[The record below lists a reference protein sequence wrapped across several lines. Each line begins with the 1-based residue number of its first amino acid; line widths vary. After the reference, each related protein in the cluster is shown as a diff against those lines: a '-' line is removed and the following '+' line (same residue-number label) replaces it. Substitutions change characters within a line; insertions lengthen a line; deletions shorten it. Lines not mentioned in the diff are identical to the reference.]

1 MDVQNFLG
9 VYIMMRKLFT
19 VVLGIACIIVLY
31 FGQSY
36 WKQQIAASA
45 KNSSEVTEEVTAEKD
60 TKEETDLVAYTKNW
74 PETAVNRFKQTVNE
88 DTAFKIL
95 FVGSPAIGDTYEIV
109 KKKLDETFGKSIKLD
124 LQTSELT
131 SAQFIE
137 DQKHEEIAADKADMV
152 IIEPFLLIDNGEVG
166 IEESL
171 ANLSLF
177 VETIKAANPEATVMI
192 QPSYPLYNA
201 RFYPVQVGEL
211 KAYAEENQLTYLDHW
226 SAWPDPKTEEIK
238 EYLNEDQSAPSEKG
252 LQVWSDYLQ
261 NYFINNESASN

>member
-1 MDVQNFLG
+1 
-9 VYIMMRKLFT
+9 MMKKIFT

-45 KNSSEVTEEVTAEKD
+45 KNTSAVTEEVTAEKD
-60 TKEETDLVAYTKNW
+60 TNEKTDVVAYTKNW
-74 PETAVNRFKQTVNE
+74 PETAVNRFKQTVDE

-95 FVGSPAIGDTYEIV
+95 FVGSPAIADSYEIV
-109 KKKLDETFGKSIKLD
+109 KEQLAETYGKSIKVN

-137 DQKHEEIAADKADMV
+137 DQQYEEIALVQADMV
-152 IIEPFLLIDNGEVG
+152 VIEPFLLIDNSKVG

-171 ANLSLF
+171 ANLSTF
-177 VETIKAANPEATVMI
+177 VEAIKESNPETTVMI

-201 RFYPVQVGEL
+201 RFYPVQVAEL
-211 KAYAEENQLTYLDHW
+211 KTYAEENQLTYLDHW

-238 EYLNEDQSAPSEKG
+238 EYLLADQSAPSEKG
-252 LQVWSDYLQ
+252 LQVWSDYLV
-261 NYFINNESASN
+261 NYFVHNKSASN